1 MKNKKTLKKLLSGM
15 IVGTMVLGM
24 TACGSAEVANTESQK
39 AESAVETNEDTSSK
53 EVKEVEP
60 KENAKEQSTSEL
72 IPLRIGVCG
81 QDDSY
86 IMELGTFAYTQ
97 GYLEEELNAVGY
109 TFDPYIFKQTG
120 PEVNEALASG
130 DLDGAIY
137 GDLPAFTSKS
147 NGMPEMARALCG
159 REAGSELPVRGLQTV
174 F

>member
-1 MKNKKTLKKLLSGM
+1 M
-15 IVGTMVLGM
+15 
-24 TACGSAEVANTESQK
+24 
-39 AESAVETNEDTSSK
+39 
-53 EVKEVEP
+53 
-60 KENAKEQSTSEL
+60 
-72 IPLRIGVCG
+72 IPLRIGVGG